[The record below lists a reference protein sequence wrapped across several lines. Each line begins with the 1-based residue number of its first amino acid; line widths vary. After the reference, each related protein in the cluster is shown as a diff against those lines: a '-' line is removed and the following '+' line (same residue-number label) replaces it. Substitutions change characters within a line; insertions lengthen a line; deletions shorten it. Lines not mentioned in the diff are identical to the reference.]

1 MDNND
6 IKKINSKKANKI
18 IFKGNQKKPIKKSDI
33 ISRAKNIP
41 INLRNIIR
49 IKHIQLYNKKSN
61 LKAVDNKK
69 SFLESRNS
77 NNLNKISL
85 YTDKIKQ
92 NGRKI
97 YFESFL
103 ENYSNPLNR
112 YINNKPKN
120 ILNKRGNY
128 QINNFSKS
136 FIDMINIKKNST
148 IFITHDKYETINSYN
163 NTIKNSFLLKKK
175 TINKKYDISGLFEKK
190 LKKSKNIQKKN
201 NINNKKFA
209 LTQVNDK
216 NDDINSIF
224 DIESEHKKPIILKN
238 IGLYNVNKPYEY
250 NMKFSTIKDFEND
263 ENENLNNQN
272 MEKIIIGNIE
282 GYKDIIESDKNNKKN
297 EIKNSNKNKFEKN
310 LLLSTNKKM
319 KKFKEIKN
327 NKEIKC
333 FEKSNIWDDNSSDIY
348 DLNFENNYCLINE
361 NFMSIENEYDF
372 EDLPTNGNESK
383 INKILTLEKNLKLF

>member
-49 IKHIQLYNKKSN
+49 IKHIQLYNNKTN
-61 LKAVDNKK
+61 LKAVDSKK
-69 SFLESRNS
+69 SFCESRNS

-120 ILNKRGNY
+120 VLNKRGNNK
-128 QINNFSKS
+128 INNFTKS
-136 FIDMINIKKNST
+136 FIDIINIKKNST
-148 IFITHDKYETINSYN
+148 IFTTHEKYETINSYN
-163 NTIKNSFLLKKK
+163 NTIKNSFPLKKK

-190 LKKSKNIQKKN
+190 LKKSKNIQKK
-201 NINNKKFA
+201 
-209 LTQVNDK
+209 
-216 NDDINSIF
+216 
-224 DIESEHKKPIILKN
+224 II
-238 IGLYNVNKPYEY
+238 
-250 NMKFSTIKDFEND
+250 
-263 ENENLNNQN
+263 
-272 MEKIIIGNIE
+272 
-282 GYKDIIESDKNNKKN
+282 
-297 EIKNSNKNKFEKN
+297 
-310 LLLSTNKKM
+310 
-319 KKFKEIKN
+319 
-327 NKEIKC
+327 
-333 FEKSNIWDDNSSDIY
+333 
-348 DLNFENNYCLINE
+348 
-361 NFMSIENEYDF
+361 
-372 EDLPTNGNESK
+372 
-383 INKILTLEKNLKLF
+383 